1 MKYMELDFDDVVTY
15 SEYMQLVS
23 SGYLED
29 TTNTQ
34 ADLEVN
40 AQVTEVQEGFIY
52 YDLSYSFNRFMKG

>member
-34 ADLEVN
+34 ADLVVN
-40 AQVTEVQEGFIY
+40 AQVTEVRERIY
-52 YDLSYSFNRFMKG
+52 IL